1 MHFKQYIVPYHK
13 VIQNLAVMANVS
25 LDINYTSEQ
34 VCFGFNLILCYSV
47 ICFVC
52 YVYVLLFVLRFA
64 C

>member
-1 MHFKQYIVPYHK
+1 
-13 VIQNLAVMANVS
+13 MANVS

-47 ICFVC
+47 MCFVC
-52 YVYVLLFVLRFA
+52 SVYVLLIVLRFA